1 MSGDVLI
8 RQLEYLAA
16 LAQEHHFGRAAS
28 RCFVSQ
34 PALSAGIRKLE
45 RELGVTIVQ
54 RGPQFRGF
62 TPEGQLVVGWAHRIL
77 AERDGLRADL
87 DQMRNALSSTLRI
100 GTIPTAVPIT
110 TFVSERFNLR
120 HPRARVQ
127 VEELSSREISRRLT
141 EFRLDVGISYLDDRT
156 SSTTESLVL
165 YRERYFAVFP
175 ARSPLARQHELSWP
189 DAASLPLCLLTP
201 AMRNRR
207 IINEIFAASGA
218 TVTPVV
224 ETDNM
229 GSLYAHVTSRQLAT
243 IASQAWLYAFGAPAG
258 MCIRPL
264 TSTRPP
270 VPIGL
275 VRTATQPISIAADAV
290 WNAVEGLDIEAELD
304 CVVAPLLPDGG
315 SGQRT

>member
-54 RGPQFRGF
+54 RGRQFRGF

-87 DQMRNALSSTLRI
+87 DQMRSGLSSTLRI

-110 TFVSERFNLR
+110 TFVSGRFNLR

-141 EFRLDVGISYLDDRT
+141 EFRLDVGISYLDDGT
-156 SSTTESLVL
+156 SLATESLVL
-165 YRERYFAVFP
+165 YRERYFAVLP
-175 ARSPLARQHELSWP
+175 AHSPLAQQHVLSWR
-189 DAASLPLCLLTP
+189 DAASLPLCLLTV

-218 TVTPVV
+218 AVTPVV

-229 GSLYAHVTSRQLAT
+229 GSLYAHVASRQLAT

-264 TSTRPP
+264 TGTRPP

-275 VRTATQPISIAADAV
+275 VRIATQPISIAADAV

-304 CVVAPLLPDGG
+304 RVVAPLLPDGG
-315 SGQRT
+315 NGQQT